1 MAKVTKEELKKLLV
15 HWKEAYG
22 TFNEVPFDDGEN
34 AFFKQPNRKELKLI
48 MSKGKG
54 GPIAM
59 TDAFVK
65 NCHIGGSVSKAMFL
79 DENNTEYISQL
90 AASIDDL
97 LSMKKAE
104 IKKH

>member
-1 MAKVTKEELKKLLV
+1 MQNFTEEQIAEFIADLKQQ
-15 HWKEAYG
+15 YG

-79 DENNTEYISQL
+79 HENNTEYISQL